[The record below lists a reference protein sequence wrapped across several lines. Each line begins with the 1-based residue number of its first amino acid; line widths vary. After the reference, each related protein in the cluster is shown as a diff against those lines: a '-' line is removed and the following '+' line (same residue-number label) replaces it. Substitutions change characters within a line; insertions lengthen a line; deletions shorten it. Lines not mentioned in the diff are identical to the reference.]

1 MISVYNYQGYIF
13 QKERCHLLKA
23 LNNRYELPGV
33 TKEEMDMLCSNDIPK
48 KSNKRLKALSAIII
62 ISILIAIIIIRS
74 I

>member
-1 MISVYNYQGYIF
+1 M
-13 QKERCHLLKA
+13 LKA